1 MGIKRTSDTS
11 ERNIMKRYYSCYNN
25 GVNAIVSEEVLRD
38 LEKRQEIYKV
48 FWSHSAYFQSAEFN
62 SARRDGLRG
71 LGVPIFTFVSPERFK
86 TAPWCTG
93 DNDLRDA
100 VLKQIQK
107 NGGDVYIKSFHVPF
121 SNGIECGLSGP
132 ESMVA
137 ELAHVTTEQQFRE
150 TFGVSIEEC
159 LKNNK

>member
-1 MGIKRTSDTS
+1 
-11 ERNIMKRYYSCYNN
+11 MKRYYSCYNN

-48 FWSHSAYFQSAEFN
+48 FQGHSAHFQTQEYEVAKAE
-62 SARRDGLRG
+62 GLRG
-71 LGVPIFTFVSPERFK
+71 LGLPIFTFVNPERFK

-93 DNDLRDA
+93 DTDLLTA
-100 VLKQIQK
+100 LQKQIQK
-107 NGGDVYIKSFHVPF
+107 DGGVLYITGFYVPF
-121 SNGIECGLSGP
+121 SNGAECGLSGP
-132 ESMVA
+132 ESVAA
-137 ELAHVTTEQQFRE
+137 ELAYVTTERQFRE